1 MQSKYRQT
9 PIYRLTDAQLREQAE
24 ARFKKRE
31 EMKADAPLAVRE
43 YRQAEQALL
52 DRMLKLRAERLARE
66 ASSKS

>member
-24 ARFKKRE
+24 ARFKQRE

-43 YRQAEQALL
+43 YR
-52 DRMLKLRAERLARE
+52 
-66 ASSKS
+66 